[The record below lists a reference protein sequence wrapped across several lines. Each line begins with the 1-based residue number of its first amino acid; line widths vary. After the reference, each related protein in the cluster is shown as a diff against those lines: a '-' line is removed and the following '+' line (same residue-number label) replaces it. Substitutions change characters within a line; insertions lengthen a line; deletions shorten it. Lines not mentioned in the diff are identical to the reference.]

1 MKMNLHIWLKSYG
14 LIYLLV
20 ISILLA
26 MLPSFVWGQLP
37 FNTIKAEQVAT
48 KPEEAETTEQLLE
61 HLQQLLS
68 KAQQSLNSVQP
79 TLETASPEQLWATI
93 EEIKEKQFLL
103 FTRVLRLNRHI
114 ESLRSLEE
122 TRHAIEDLTIKVE
135 AWQGFNQSPPYPI
148 RLVDELRD
156 SIHAKS
162 LAIAK
167 EEVSKT
173 LTDQGQKDAR
183 KILVSSE
190 QELRKIK
197 ESLERPLSADDKFRK
212 NWLYELAQL
221 RNDVAGVGVLASKAQ
236 LQTSDAILSLDKR
249 QKTFLERQLQVAV
262 TDVLF
267 SDDELELK
275 LALLTKKLK
284 ALDKEKL
291 QLTSDNNRNQKKLHQ
306 ARGALQKAREAL
318 LRTEEAQGKT
328 EGDQGQTEEVNYLQ
342 AVVETRKAQT
352 DVSAQMV
359 KLQIFW
365 VMGIKSEIASW
376 KERYQLS
383 RGGDEIELRQ
393 AAKSLEKRLKET
405 QENRVYIVS
414 NLKLARI
421 LVLNVEEHLAVAT
434 LAGKEDLLAKQK
446 LVAYKHQIE
455 FFSRLLTDIDDVVR
469 NTQRFQDEVAYYRQ
483 RASAAE
489 RLQGIFDRSLEL
501 VGAVWTYELFVVE
514 DTISVNGQLVTSQRP
529 VTISKVVRALSILIL
544 GFWIT
549 LLLRHR
555 LGGLV
560 AKIFKV
566 EPSTALLL
574 EKFLQIVAIF
584 ILVIIAL
591 VTVKIPLT
599 AFAFMGGALAIGV
612 GFGAQALIN
621 NFISG
626 IILLFERPVKPGDM
640 VEVEGVKGKVISI
653 GLRCSQVRRFDG
665 IDILVPNSDFLQK
678 NVINWTLS
686 DQLIRLQVKIGVAY
700 GSPTREVA
708 RIIADALEEHG
719 KILKS
724 PEPIILFEDFGDS
737 ALIFSAYFWVEIN
750 PDFDYRII
758 ASDLR
763 HMLDK
768 RLDAANITIAFPQL
782 DVHLD
787 NSKMKMSKLKEKQV
801 EGS

>member
-1 MKMNLHIWLKSYG
+1 MNLHIRLKSYG
-14 LIYLLV
+14 PIYLL
-20 ISILLA
+20 ILSILIA
-26 MLPSFVWGQLP
+26 MPPSFVWGQLP
-37 FNTIKAEQVAT
+37 SNTTNADKVET
-48 KPEEAETTEQLLE
+48 EPEKAETTEQLLE
-61 HLQQLLS
+61 RLQQLLS
-68 KAQQSLNSVQP
+68 KSQQSLNSVQP
-79 TLETASPEQLWATI
+79 VLEIASPEQLGATT
-93 EEIKEKQFLL
+93 EETKEKQLLL
-103 FTRVLRLNRHI
+103 FTRVILLNGHI

-122 TRHAIEDLTIKVE
+122 TRHAIEDLTLKVE
-135 AWQGFNQSPPYPI
+135 AWHGFDQPPPYPI

-156 SIHAKS
+156 AIHAKS

-167 EEVSKT
+167 EEVSRT
-173 LTDQGQKDAR
+173 LTDQGQRDAR
-183 KILVSSE
+183 KALVSSE
-190 QELRKIK
+190 QELRKIR
-197 ESLERPLSADDKFRK
+197 ESLEKTLTADDKLRR

-221 RNDVAGVGVLASKAQ
+221 RNDVAGIGVLAGKAQ

-262 TDVLF
+262 TDVTF

-306 ARGALQKAREAL
+306 ARSALQKAREAL
-318 LRTEEAQGKT
+318 VRTEEVQGKT
-328 EGDQGQTEEVNYLQ
+328 EGDQGQTEEINYLQ
-342 AVVETRKAQT
+342 AVVETRKTQA
-352 DVSAQMV
+352 DVSSQMV
-359 KLQIFW
+359 KLQLFW
-365 VMGIKSEIASW
+365 VMGVKSEIASW

-383 RGGDEIELRQ
+383 KGSDEIGLRQ
-393 AAKSLEKRLKET
+393 VAKSLEKRLEEI
-405 QENRVYIVS
+405 QDNRKYVVS

-421 LVLNVEEHLAVAT
+421 LVSNVEEHLAATT
-434 LAGKEDLLAKQK
+434 LAGEEDLLAKQK
-446 LVAYKHQIE
+446 LAAYKHQIE
-455 FFSRLLTDIDDVVR
+455 FFSRLLTDIDDVIR
-469 NTQRFQDEVAYYRQ
+469 NTQRFQDEIAYYRQ

-501 VGAVWTYELFVVE
+501 VGSIWTYELFVVD
-514 DTISVNGQLVTSQRP
+514 DTISVNGQLVISQRP
-529 VTISKVVRALSILIL
+529 VTISKVVRALLILIF

-566 EPSTALLL
+566 ESSTALLV

-584 ILVIIAL
+584 TLVIIAL

-612 GFGAQALIN
+612 GFGAQALIS

-626 IILLFERPVKPGDM
+626 IILLFERPIKPGDM
-640 VEVEGVKGKVISI
+640 VEIEGVKGRVVSI

-686 DQLIRLQVKIGVAY
+686 DQLVRLQVKIGVAY
-700 GSPTREVA
+700 GSPTREVS

-719 KILKS
+719 KVLKS
-724 PEPIILFEDFGDS
+724 PEPTILFEDFGDS
-737 ALIFSAYFWVEIN
+737 ALIFSTYFWVEIN
-750 PDFDYRII
+750 RSFDYRII

-768 RLDAANITIAFPQL
+768 RLDAAKITIAFPQL

-787 NSKMKMSKLKEKQV
+787 RSKIKMAKPKEKQV
-801 EGS
+801 EE

>member
-1 MKMNLHIWLKSYG
+1 MKSELHIWPKSYG
-14 LIYLLV
+14 LIYLLI
-20 ISILLA
+20 ISILIA
-26 MLPSFVWGQLP
+26 MPPTFVWGQLP
-37 FNTIKAEQVAT
+37 SNTMNVDEVAT
-48 KPEEAETTEQLLE
+48 EPEKAETTDQLLE
-61 HLQQLLS
+61 RLQQLLS
-68 KAQQSLNSVQP
+68 KAQQSLNSAQP
-79 TLETASPEQLWATI
+79 ALETASPEQLGATT
-93 EEIKEKQFLL
+93 EEIKEKQLL
-103 FTRVLRLNRHI
+103 IFTRVILLTRHI

-122 TRHAIEDLTIKVE
+122 THRAIEDLTIKVE
-135 AWQGFNQSPPYPI
+135 SWQGFDQPPPYPI

-156 SIHAKS
+156 AIHAKS

-167 EEVSKT
+167 EEVSRT
-173 LTDQGQKDAR
+173 LTDQEQRDAR
-183 KILVSSE
+183 KALASSE

-197 ESLERPLSADDKFRK
+197 ESLEKTLTADDKLRK

-221 RNDVAGVGVLASKAQ
+221 RNDVAGIGVLAGKAQ

-262 TDVLF
+262 TDVTF

-291 QLTSDNNRNQKKLHQ
+291 QLKRDNNRNQKKLHQ
-306 ARGALQKAREAL
+306 ARSALQKARETL
-318 LRTEEAQGKT
+318 VQT
-328 EGDQGQTEEVNYLQ
+328 EGAQAQTEEINHLQ
-342 AVVETRKAQT
+342 AVVETRKTQA

-359 KLQIFW
+359 KIQLFW
-365 VMGIKSEIASW
+365 VMGVKSEIASW
-376 KERYQLS
+376 KERSQLS
-383 RGGDEIELRQ
+383 KGSDEIGLRQ
-393 AAKSLEKRLKET
+393 AAKSLEKRLEEI
-405 QENRVYIVS
+405 QDNREYVVS
-414 NLKLARI
+414 NMKLARI
-421 LVLNVEEHLAVAT
+421 LVSNVEEHLAATT
-434 LAGKEDLLAKQK
+434 LAGEKDLLAKQK
-446 LVAYKHQIE
+446 LAAYKHQIE
-455 FFSRLLTDIDDVVR
+455 FFSRLLTDIDDVIR
-469 NTQRFQDEVAYYRQ
+469 NTQRFQDEIAYYRQ

-501 VGAVWTYELFVVE
+501 VGSTWTYELFVVE

-529 VTISKVVRALSILIL
+529 VTISKVVRALMILIF

-566 EPSTALLL
+566 EPSTALLV
-574 EKFLQIVAIF
+574 EKFLQIAAIF
-584 ILVIIAL
+584 TLIIIAL

-626 IILLFERPVKPGDM
+626 VILLFERPIKPGDM
-640 VEVEGVKGKVISI
+640 VEVEGVKGRVVSI

-686 DQLIRLQVKIGVAY
+686 DQLVRLQVKIGVAY
-700 GSPTREVA
+700 GSPTREVS

-719 KILKS
+719 KVLKS

-737 ALIFSAYFWVEIN
+737 ALIFSTYFWVEIN
-750 PDFDYRII
+750 RSFDYRII

-768 RLDAANITIAFPQL
+768 RLDAAKITIAFPQL

-787 NSKMKMSKLKEKQV
+787 RSKIKMAKPKEKQV
-801 EGS
+801 GDS

>member
-1 MKMNLHIWLKSYG
+1 MKMNLHIWPKSYG

-20 ISILLA
+20 ISLLLA

-37 FNTIKAEQVAT
+37 LNTIKTEQVAT

-61 HLQQLLS
+61 RLQQLLS

-79 TLETASPEQLWATI
+79 ALEAASPEQLGATT
-93 EEIKEKQFLL
+93 EEIKEKQLLL
-103 FTRVLRLNRHI
+103 FTRVLLLNRHI

-122 TRHAIEDLTIKVE
+122 TRRAIEDLTIKVE
-135 AWQGFNQSPPYPI
+135 AWQGFDQPPPYPI

-156 SIHAKS
+156 AIHAKS

-173 LTDQGQKDAR
+173 LTDQGQRDAH
-183 KILVSSE
+183 KALVSSE

-197 ESLERPLSADDKFRK
+197 ESLEKTLTADDKLRK
-212 NWLYELAQL
+212 NWLYHLSQL
-221 RNDVAGVGVLASKAQ
+221 RNDVAGVGVLAGKSQ

-284 ALDKEKL
+284 ALDKEKR

-306 ARGALQKAREAL
+306 ARSALQKAREAL
-318 LRTEEAQGKT
+318 VRTEEAQGKT
-328 EGDQGQTEEVNYLQ
+328 EGNQGQTEEINYLQ
-342 AVVETRKAQT
+342 AVVETRKAQA
-352 DVSAQMV
+352 DVSAQMI

-365 VMGIKSEIASW
+365 VMGVKSEIASW
-376 KERYQLS
+376 RERHQLS
-383 RGGDEIELRQ
+383 KGGDEVELRQ
-393 AAKSLEKRLKET
+393 SAKSLERRLKELH
-405 QENRVYIVS
+405 ENRVYVVS
-414 NLKLARI
+414 TLKLARI
-421 LVLNVEEHLAVAT
+421 LVLNQEEHLVAVT
-434 LAGKEDLLAKQK
+434 LAGGKDLLAKQK
-446 LVAYKHQIE
+446 LATYKHQIE
-455 FFSRLLTDIDDVVR
+455 FFTRLLTDIDDVIR
-469 NTQRFQDEVAYYRQ
+469 NTHRFQDEIAYYRQ

-501 VGAVWTYELFVVE
+501 VGSIWTYELFVVE

-529 VTISKVVRALSILIL
+529 VTISKVVRALMILIF

-549 LLLRHR
+549 LLLRNR

-566 EPSTALLL
+566 EPSTALLV
-574 EKFLQIVAIF
+574 EKFLQIVAILT
-584 ILVIIAL
+584 LVVIAL

-626 IILLFERPVKPGDM
+626 IILLFERPIKPGDM
-640 VEVEGVKGKVISI
+640 VEVEGVKGRVVSI

-686 DQLIRLQVKIGVAY
+686 DQLVRLQVKIGVAY
-700 GSPTREVA
+700 GSPTREVS
-708 RIIADALEEHG
+708 RIIADALGEHG

-737 ALIFSAYFWVEIN
+737 ALIFSTYFWVEIN
-750 PDFDYRII
+750 RSFDYRII

-768 RLDAANITIAFPQL
+768 RLDTANITIAFPQL

-787 NSKMKMSKLKEKQV
+787 RSKIKTAKPKEKQM
-801 EGS
+801 EE